1 MQESRADRRQS
12 FNRTNARELRNNSTG
27 PERYLWKLLSRLRSE
42 GIKFRRQQPV
52 GKYIVD
58 FFCPASKLIVEL
70 DGSQHHVAENAAYDQ
85 ERTQWLEERGYCVL
99 RFHNADVIKQRDVV
113 FDSILAVAKARTDK
127 QPE

>member
-1 MQESRADRRQS
+1 MQETRENRRTS
-12 FNRTNARELRNNSTG
+12 FNRTHARELRNNSTG

-42 GIKFRRQQPV
+42 GIKFRRQQPI

-70 DGSQHHVAENAAYDQ
+70 DGSQHHLAETAAYDQ
-85 ERTQWLEERGYCVL
+85 ERTRWLEEHGYHVL
-99 RFHNADVIKQRDVV
+99 RFQNADVIKQRDVV
-113 FDSILAVAKARTDK
+113 FDSILAVAKAKNDK